1 MKRVPIILFV
11 AGLLFASFGCGRKAV
26 EEVKQPRIVKVAM
39 PHNGGQIAVSE
50 FNAYIEESLTAE
62 VPFRVGGPVIGLYAE
77 PGDYV
82 KAGAVLAT
90 IDPRDFQLR
99 FQAAEA
105 QYNQAKGEYER
116 YLELY
121 NQGKLPANTI
131 DKLETAWLAAKTN
144 WENARNALADTR
156 LTAPFSGHVFQRN
169 INRHETIA
177 PGMPAFTILNMDEV
191 EVVFG
196 IPESMVARMATV
208 QKAVVVVSGISVD
221 AAVKSVAG
229 KSNSNNLFEVRLV
242 MKNPDT
248 QLVRPGMSARVLVN
262 GGAAD
267 VTHPS
272 IPVESV
278 FYRQGAPHVWVY
290 DEALGKVASRA
301 ISTGALLHGG
311 QIEIL
316 SGLETRDK
324 VVVAG
329 THSLHENQFVRV
341 SSL

>member
-1 MKRVPIILFV
+1 MKRVPVILLL
-11 AGLLFASFGCGRKAV
+11 AGLLFASFGCGRKVV
-26 EEVKQPRIVKVAM
+26 EENQQPRFVKIAM
-39 PHNGGQIAVSE
+39 PHNGGRIAVAE
-50 FNAYIEESLTAE
+50 FNAYLEESLTAD
-62 VPFRVGGPVIGLYAE
+62 VAFRVGGPVNGIYAE
-77 PGDYV
+77 SGDYV
-82 KAGAVLAT
+82 KAGDVLAT
-90 IDPRDFQLR
+90 IDSRDFQLR
-99 FQAAEA
+99 LQAAEA

-131 DKLETAWLAAKTN
+131 EKLKTAWLAAKTN
-144 WENARNALADTR
+144 WENAGNALADTR
-156 LTAPFSGHVFQRN
+156 LTAPFSGHIFQRN

-177 PGMPAFTILNMDEV
+177 PGMPAFTILNMDVV

-196 IPESMVARMATV
+196 IPESMVARMATA
-208 QKAVVVVSGISVD
+208 QKARVVVSGFSVD

-248 QLVRPGMSARVLVN
+248 ELVRPGMSARVLVN
-262 GGAAD
+262 GGADEAEN
-267 VTHPS
+267 PS

-278 FYRQGAPHVWVY
+278 FFRQGAPHVWIF
-290 DEALGKVASRA
+290 DEASGKVVSRA
-301 ISTGALLHGG
+301 ISTGELLHGG

-316 SGLETRDK
+316 SGIQLHDK

-329 THSLHENQFVRV
+329 THSLHENQIVRV